1 MHLLASGLLS
11 ISKIWSLT
19 DQLAFFFTDS
29 KGNYT
34 ILPATL
40 FLFLPGCSCPFTN
53 GLIGWSS
60 KISRR
65 HHNKAIAR
73 RHRYRYRSARHIA
86 AKVTFSRSHRID
98 VVFVVAV
105 RLGPDVRALVQRF
118 SVALSGRSILS
129 VRGGSTFNFLLMH
142 CIQIDLDFL
151 DGDRS
156 SKVVVNILAIS
167 LVWWTSFSVALIKR
181 AHAVQKS
188 KRHLNSA

>member
-65 HHNKAIAR
+65 RHNKAIAR

-142 CIQIDLDFL
+142 CIQSLCVPCLFSTKLIGINANRFKFL
-151 DGDRS
+151 GWRS
-156 SKVVVNILAIS
+156 I
-167 LVWWTSFSVALIKR
+167 
-181 AHAVQKS
+181 
-188 KRHLNSA
+188 